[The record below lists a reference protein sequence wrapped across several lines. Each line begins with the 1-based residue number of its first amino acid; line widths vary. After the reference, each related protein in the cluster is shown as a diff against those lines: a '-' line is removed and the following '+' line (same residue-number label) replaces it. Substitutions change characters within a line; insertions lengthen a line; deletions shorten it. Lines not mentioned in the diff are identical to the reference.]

1 MCVYTHHRI
10 NVLHIDLHEWLYFQ
24 SQCRQIHHTC
34 ILWVYIIYINSN
46 TYSIYIYIYQYVLY
60 LNIYIYTQFTQSI
73 MHWRIC
79 FFRPLFIR
87 SCCHAAPVA
96 ARSSVAR
103 VEKLSP
109 SLRCRQ
115 LEEKL
120 ASGWSKPTGDIPL
133 NPGWLI
139 AILKINCL
147 LQSLHNWVVKST
159 LHRTQPDYLH
169 YSLFSKRDVGN
180 GFRDVPPEY
189 DKVWCKI
196 CKGVVPQF
204 L

>member
-1 MCVYTHHRI
+1 MY
-10 NVLHIDLHEWLYFQ
+10 
-24 SQCRQIHHTC
+24 
-34 ILWVYIIYINSN
+34 
-46 TYSIYIYIYQYVLY
+46 IYIYILIRTVY
-60 LNIYIYTQFTQSI
+60 IYIPVCIINLYIHNLLNPTCIDVSVFSD
-73 MHWRIC
+73 HC
-79 FFRPLFIR
+79 SFVIR
-87 SCCHAAPVA
+87 SFCHAAPVA
-96 ARSSVAR
+96 ARSSVVAR

-109 SLRCRQ
+109 SLWCRQ
-115 LEEKL
+115 LAEKL

-180 GFRDVPPEY
+180 GFRDVPHEY

>member
-1 MCVYTHHRI
+1 MCIYVYTHQRI
-10 NVLHIDLHEWLYFQ
+10 NVLYIDLHEGLYF
-24 SQCRQIHHTC
+24 CKVNVGKYTIHASYGHT
-34 ILWVYIIYINSN
+34 YIFKYVQD
-46 TYSIYIYIYQYVLY
+46 IYQYVLY
-60 LNIYIYTQFTQSI
+60 IYMYTQFTQSN

-79 FFRPLFIR
+79 CFRPLFIR
-87 SCCHAAPVA
+87 SFCHAAPVA
-96 ARSSVAR
+96 ARSSVVAR

-109 SLRCRQ
+109 SLWCRQ

-120 ASGWSKPTGDIPL
+120 ACGWSKPTGDIPL

-139 AILKINCL
+139 AILIINGL

-159 LHRTQPDYLH
+159 LQPTQPEFLH

-180 GFRDVPPEY
+180 GFRDVPHEY
-189 DKVWCKI
+189 EKVWCKI